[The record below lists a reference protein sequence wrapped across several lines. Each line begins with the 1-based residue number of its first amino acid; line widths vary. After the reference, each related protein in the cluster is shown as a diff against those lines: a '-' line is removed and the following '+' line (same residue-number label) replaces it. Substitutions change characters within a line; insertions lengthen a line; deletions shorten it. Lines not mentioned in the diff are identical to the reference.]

1 MSSSETDEP
10 QECPLCRD
18 DAPIELPAYETWL
31 QCDLCEEWY
40 HGICVGISA
49 SECECIDK
57 YHCRKCAEAHGPSS
71 YKGPALRRSG
81 RGHADVDYNKLNEG
95 QPATFNQY
103 LLRLE
108 SGEFAEDEFEHINE
122 GSTVTAEW
130 IRSRD
135 TNDPFVVDNP
145 AGLGMEMPD
154 PSVTVNDIAAAIG
167 KDTAVSVMDVLTQDE
182 LNGWTMG
189 SWADYFHSTNR
200 RRVLN
205 VISMEVSDTA
215 FGAKIRRPRAVDE
228 LDLVEKYWPESKRK
242 PNKFPRVKT
251 YCLMSVQNAYT
262 DFHVDFSATWVYYH
276 VLSGEKV
283 FYLVPPTPSNMRK
296 YEAWSKSPEQ
306 AVTFFAESVR
316 HCFEV
321 RLVAGHTLFIP
332 AGWIHAVFTPV
343 DTIVIGGN
351 FMVMQS
357 LNAHIGTYK
366 LEARTK
372 VPVRYRF
379 PFFIKLCRYM
389 TELLAKRWAK
399 LTARDKAKWTLSELE
414 GAFVLAAFL
423 ESKLISD
430 DCDAD
435 IAKAVGDKAS
445 LRKYAHTLLEL
456 IGAELASRMVPGEWL
471 NRESQLREG
480 SHFRWV
486 RPGMDQGSQLLA
498 TRPRRSRT
506 VGTGNSADKT
516 ITKIRE
522 KAAKRTGS
530 SKTARPKLV
539 RGRPKSSTSEDTN
552 NTDLAA
558 HAAALD
564 ESMTGEDVLA
574 ALGTG
579 TRASRGG
586 SDNSSGGDDD
596 SDDDEDEGSNE
607 EDGSSCSSSS
617 DGEGFVVSDSDDG
630 YRAAKRRKSIQV
642 KSISLQS
649 GSRHSQTIGQFKDG
663 RQRLAEHIKLKL

>member
-31 QCDLCEEWY
+31 QCDMCEEWY

-57 YHCRKCAEAHGPSS
+57 YHCRKCAETHGPSS

-108 SGEFAEDEFEHINE
+108 SGEFAEDEFEHLSD
-122 GSTVTAEW
+122 GSVVTAEW

-135 TNDPFVVDNP
+135 TNDPFVVDS
-145 AGLGMEMPD
+145 ATGLGMEMPD
-154 PSVTVNDIAAAIG
+154 PSVTVKDIAAAIG

-182 LNGWTMG
+182 LSGWTMG
-189 SWADYFHSTNR
+189 AWADYFHSTNR

-215 FGAKIRRPRAVDE
+215 FGAKIRRPRVVDE
-228 LDLVEKYWPESKRK
+228 LDLVEKYWPEAKRK

-351 FMVMQS
+351 FMAMQS

-399 LTARDKAKWTLSELE
+399 LAARDKAKWTLDELE
-414 GAFVLAAFL
+414 GAFVLATFL
-423 ESKLISD
+423 ESKLIGD

-445 LRKYAHTLLEL
+445 LRKHAHTLIEL
-456 IGAELASRMVPGEWL
+456 VGAELASRMVPEEWL

-486 RPGMDQGSQLLA
+486 RPGMTHGSQLLA

-506 VGTGNSADKT
+506 AGAINSADKT

-522 KAAKRTGS
+522 KAAKKS
-530 SKTARPKLV
+530 SRPKLV
-539 RGRPKSSTSEDTN
+539 RGRPRSNTSDDTSSTKT
-552 NTDLAA
+552 AA
-558 HAAALD
+558 HDADLD
-564 ESMTGEDVLA
+564 ELMTAEDMIA

-579 TRASRGG
+579 TRSNRGG
-586 SDNSSGGDDD
+586 SSDSNT
-596 SDDDEDEGSNE
+596 SDDDDDGDGSDASGDE
-607 EDGSSCSSSS
+607 EDGSDCSSSS
-617 DGEGFVVSDSDDG
+617 DGENFVVSDSDDG
-630 YRAAKRRKSIQV
+630 HRKAKRRKSIQV
-642 KSISLQS
+642 KSVSLQN
-649 GSRHSQTIGQFKDG
+649 GARRAQNVGQFKG
-663 RQRLAEHIKLKL
+663 ARRRIAEQIKLKL

>member
-1 MSSSETDEP
+1 
-10 QECPLCRD
+10 
-18 DAPIELPAYETWL
+18 
-31 QCDLCEEWY
+31 
-40 HGICVGISA
+40 
-49 SECECIDK
+49 
-57 YHCRKCAEAHGPSS
+57 
-71 YKGPALRRSG
+71 
-81 RGHADVDYNKLNEG
+81 
-95 QPATFNQY
+95 
-103 LLRLE
+103 
-108 SGEFAEDEFEHINE
+108 SGEFAEDEFEHLSD
-122 GSTVTAEW
+122 GSTVTADW

-135 TNDPFVVDNP
+135 TNDPFIVDS
-145 AGLGMEMPD
+145 ATGLGMEMPD
-154 PSVTVNDIAAAIG
+154 PSVTVKDIAAAIG

-182 LNGWTMG
+182 LSGWTMG
-189 SWADYFHSTNR
+189 TWADYFHSTNR

-205 VISMEVSDTA
+205 VISMEVSDTD
-215 FGAKIRRPRAVDE
+215 FGAKIRRPRVVDE
-228 LDLVEKYWPESKRK
+228 LDLVEKYWPEAKRK

-306 AVTFFAESVR
+306 AVTFFAETVK

-351 FMVMQS
+351 FMTMQS

-366 LEARTK
+366 LEGRTK

-399 LTARDKAKWTLSELE
+399 LTARDKAKWTLDELE
-414 GAFVLAAFL
+414 GAFVLGSFL
-423 ESKLISD
+423 ESKLVGD
-430 DCDAD
+430 DCDPD

-445 LRKYAHTLLEL
+445 LRKYAHNLLEL
-456 IGAELASRMVPGEWL
+456 VGVELASRMVPAEWL

-486 RPGMDQGSQLLA
+486 RPGMTHGSQLLA
-498 TRPRRSRT
+498 ARPRRSRT
-506 VGTGNSADKT
+506 AGATKTVDKT

-522 KAAKRTGS
+522 KAAK
-530 SKTARPKLV
+530 KTTRPKLV
-539 RGRPKSSTSEDTN
+539 RGRPRSNTPDDTSSA
-552 NTDLAA
+552 NTAA
-558 HAAALD
+558 QEATLD
-564 ESMTGEDVLA
+564 EPVTAGDMIA

-579 TRASRGG
+579 TRSKRSSGRG
-586 SDNSSGGDDD
+586 SDSNSSSEDDD
-596 SDDDEDEGSNE
+596 DDDDDTSDAGSDEG
-607 EDGSSCSSSS
+607 DGSDSSKSS
-617 DGEGFVVSDSDDG
+617 DGENFVVSDSDDG
-630 YRAAKRRKSIQV
+630 HRKAKRRKSIQV
-642 KSISLQS
+642 KSMSLQS
-649 GSRHSQTIGQFKDG
+649 GARHAQTVGQFKG
-663 RQRLAEHIKLKL
+663 ARRRIAEQIKLKL